1 MITDTFI
8 IMDTLCMYHSQKNN
22 MNLQEQINRMKS
34 MMGLNEEVKSEN
46 IEIESNF
53 LTKTLKSISRFIQGK
68 ELYDLLSK
76 IATVTSFDDFTLKF
90 SKGVEGPNQFIIDI
104 IDSDSKEKV
113 GKFVA
118 FIYKDSETEKY
129 SLQIQK
135 VEIYPKYR
143 GKGIMRKFYQDFNKW
158 LRSNFN
164 NFDMFTSD
172 FIFLYND
179 KTGKYDGYTMWED
192 LVNKGLAV
200 RLGPDE
206 SYVQPT
212 KPPADKMW
220 KLDYGYKLI

>member
-1 MITDTFI
+1 
-8 IMDTLCMYHSQKNN
+8 
-22 MNLQEQINRMKS
+22 MNLQEQISRMKS
-34 MMGLNEEVKSEN
+34 MMGLTEEVKSK
-46 IEIESNF
+46 EIEDNPNF
-53 LTKTLKSISRFIQGK
+53 LTKVLNSISRFIQGK
-68 ELYDLLSK
+68 ELYDFLEK
-76 IATVTSFDDFTLKF
+76 IKTVTSFDDFTLKF
-90 SKGVEGPNQFIIDI
+90 SKGIEGPNQFIIDI
-104 IDSDSKEKV
+104 IDRNNDEKV

-118 FIYKDSETEKY
+118 FIYKDSKTKKH

-143 GKGIMRKFYQDFNKW
+143 GKGIMRKFYQDFNEW
-158 LRSNFN
+158 LKSNFN

-179 KTGKYDGYTMWED
+179 ETGKYDGYSMWED

-206 SYVQPT
+206 SYIPPT
-212 KPPADKMW
+212 EPPKDKMW

>member
-1 MITDTFI
+1 
-8 IMDTLCMYHSQKNN
+8 
-22 MNLQEQINRMKS
+22 MNLQEQISRIQS
-34 MMGLNEEVKSEN
+34 MMGLTEEVKSGD
-46 IEIESNF
+46 IEIESDF

-90 SKGVEGPNQFIIDI
+90 SKGNEGANQFIIDI
-104 IDSDSKEKV
+104 IDSSNNEEV

-118 FIYKDSETEKY
+118 FIYKDSETKKH

-135 VEIYPKYR
+135 VEIYPNYK
-143 GKGIMRKFYQDFNKW
+143 GKGIMRKFYQDFNEW
-158 LRSNFN
+158 LKSNFN

-206 SYVQPT
+206 SYVPPT
-212 KPPADKMW
+212 EPPADKMW